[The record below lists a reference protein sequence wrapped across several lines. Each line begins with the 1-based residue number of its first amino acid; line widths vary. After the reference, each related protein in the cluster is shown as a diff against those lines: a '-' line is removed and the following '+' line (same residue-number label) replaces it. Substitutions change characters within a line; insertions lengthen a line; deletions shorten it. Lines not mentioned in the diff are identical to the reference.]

1 MIDKKSQVSLAHKAD
16 FVRYVAVQELING
29 SLSMASLMPD
39 LVPGEIHV
47 WCLQGEIGDALLE
60 HFWLMLSHQERARAN
75 AFHKQRDRVRFI
87 VRHWTLRMLMSH
99 YVGVKPGMITF
110 TRGQYG
116 KPSLLWPQAKGLNF
130 SLSQTEG
137 VALLSFAY
145 TRAIGV
151 DIEKEK
157 NIPDLMMV
165 GNEVFSDRE
174 LKTLQAREGVS
185 RMRRFFTMWTR
196 KEAYLKALGLG
207 FGVDPRQVTLLDAP
221 QLGNGRFQ
229 LVRDMSIARL
239 WSLFDL
245 AIEPGIKAAMAV
257 EQQSTTVK
265 LFRFTLEENGA
276 SGIFI
281 DQAGTD
287 S

>member
-1 MIDKKSQVSLAHKAD
+1 
-16 FVRYVAVQELING
+16 
-29 SLSMASLMPD
+29 
-39 LVPGEIHV
+39 
-47 WCLQGEIGDALLE
+47 
-60 HFWLMLSHQERARAN
+60 
-75 AFHKQRDRVRFI
+75 
-87 VRHWTLRMLMSH
+87 MLMSH

-116 KPSLLWPQAKGLNF
+116 KPNLLWPQTNGLNF

-174 LKTLQAREGVS
+174 LKALQAREGVS

-207 FGVDPRQVTLLDAP
+207 FGIDPRQVTLLDAP

-229 LVRDMSIARL
+229 LVRDMSVARL

-245 AIEPGIKAAMAV
+245 GIEPGIKAAMAV

-265 LFRFTLEENGA
+265 IFRFTLEENGA
-276 SGIFI
+276 LGIFI